1 MKIWVKAIC
10 ITSFVIQMSACSSS
24 VQTKNDLRPAQAV
37 QNGIQQNV
45 EGKGIVDIP
54 EAYKDKLKGLETVKG
69 RVLHIKDGD
78 TIDVNLKGQKQTIR
92 LLLLDTPES
101 VSQKIP
107 PQKMGKEASLFLK
120 KQLKG
125 KSVTLVY
132 DRGPKEDKYGRKL
145 AYVFCEGIHINE
157 LMVKSGYGIVAYI
170 SKPNTSLLPQML
182 ESEKEA
188 KASKTGV
195 WSIKGYV
202 DEEKHHYNRN
212 DAA

>member
-1 MKIWVKAIC
+1 
-10 ITSFVIQMSACSSS
+10 
-24 VQTKNDLRPAQAV
+24 
-37 QNGIQQNV
+37 
-45 EGKGIVDIP
+45 
-54 EAYKDKLKGLETVKG
+54 
-69 RVLHIKDGD
+69 
-78 TIDVNLKGQKQTIR
+78 
-92 LLLLDTPES
+92 
-101 VSQKIP
+101 
-107 PQKMGKEASLFLK
+107 MGKEASSFLK

-157 LMVKSGYGIVAYI
+157 LMVKLGYGIITYI

-188 KASKTGV
+188 KASKIGV
-195 WSIKGYV
+195 WNIKDFV
-202 DEEKHHYNRN
+202 DGRIHHYNRN

>member
-1 MKIWVKAIC
+1 MKIWIKAIC
-10 ITSFVIQMSACSSS
+10 ITSFVFQMTACSNST
-24 VQTKNDLRPAQAV
+24 QTKSDSRPAQTV
-37 QNGIQQNV
+37 QNGIQQHTV
-45 EGKGIVDIP
+45 GKGVVDIP
-54 EAYKDKLKGLETVKG
+54 EAYNEKLKGLETVKG
-69 RVLHIKDGD
+69 KVIHIKDGD
-78 TIDVNLKGQKQTIR
+78 TIDVNVNGQKQTVR

-107 PQKMGKEASLFLK
+107 PQKMGKEASSFLK

-125 KSVTLVY
+125 KNVTIVY
-132 DRGPKEDKYGRKL
+132 DRGLKEDKYGRKL

-157 LMVKSGYGIVAYI
+157 LMIKSGYGIVAYI
-170 SKPNTSLLPQML
+170 SKPNTTLLPQML

-195 WSIKGYV
+195 WNIKGYV

>member
-1 MKIWVKAIC
+1 MKQWIKVIC
-10 ITSFVIQMSACSSS
+10 ITSFVFQMTACSNST
-24 VQTKNDLRPAQAV
+24 QTKNDSRPAQAV
-37 QNGIQQNV
+37 QNGIQQHV
-45 EGKGIVDIP
+45 EGKSIVDIT
-54 EAYKDKLKGLETVKG
+54 EAYKGKLKGLETVKEK
-69 RVLHIKDGD
+69 VLHGD
-78 TIDVNLKGQKQTIR
+78 TIDVNVKGQKQTVR

-132 DRGPKEDKYGRKL
+132 DHGPKEDKYGRKL
-145 AYVFCEGIHINE
+145 AYVFCEGILINE